1 MPSTVG
7 SDDDRA
13 VSPAIGVVLM
23 LAIVVALAAIF
34 GTIALG
40 FQDQLPEPSPASG
53 FDRSYDATG
62 EGNTDDRPFVVFTHI
77 AGESADAD
85 NIRIQDEDGNSIY
98 WDDVWTGG
106 PVVEPGETVHIDGFG
121 SDVVLNPICEAGQ
134 TYWVVW
140 ERDDG
145 GTVAVQKWTVP
156 RDPNVPPD
164 PSHDSDG
171 DGIPDWC

>member
-1 MPSTVG
+1 MPSTAG

-53 FDRSYDATG
+53 FDRSYTGTG
-62 EGNTDDRPFVVFTHI
+62 EGNTADRPFVVFTHI

-85 NIRIQDEDGNSIY
+85 NIRI
-98 WDDVWTGG
+98 
-106 PVVEPGETVHIDGFG
+106 
-121 SDVVLNPICEAGQ
+121 
-134 TYWVVW
+134 
-140 ERDDG
+140 
-145 GTVAVQKWTVP
+145 
-156 RDPNVPPD
+156 
-164 PSHDSDG
+164 
-171 DGIPDWC
+171 